1 MFARHT
7 IVAILSAL
15 AAAVAAAVAA
25 PAAAADG
32 VTASTVVVGQS
43 AALSGPAAEL
53 GAEMRKGIL
62 AYFEYV
68 NRNGGV
74 NGRKLVLK
82 SLDDGYEATRAAANT
97 KKLIQDEDVFALLGY
112 VGTPTSEAAKP
123 IFTDAR
129 VPFVGAFTGAEL
141 LRAPFNRYIFN
152 VRASY
157 YAETDAIVDLLAR
170 MGLTRIAVFYQ
181 NDSYGKAGLTGVER
195 AMSKRNLKIGAT
207 GTVERNSVEVAAAVK
222 AIAASDPQA
231 VVMIS
236 AYKSCGAFVKEMKK
250 AGSNPQFMNV
260 SFVGSRALAAE
271 LGDLGRGVGIAQV
284 MPFPWNPATPVVRDY
299 QRQIAPNGSEND
311 YSFGSLEGYV
321 AAKVFVEGLRRAG
334 KEPTREAFVTA
345 LETLRDFDLGGFYV
359 TYTPSDH
366 NGSKFVEMTVISRNG
381 KIMR

>member
-15 AAAVAAAVAA
+15 AFAVAA

-62 AYFEYV
+62 AYFEHV

-74 NGRKLVLK
+74 NGRRLVLK

-123 IFTDAR
+123 IFTEAR

-195 AMSKRNLKIGAT
+195 AMSRRNLKIGAT

-222 AIAASDPQA
+222 TIAASDPQA

-334 KEPTREAFVTA
+334 KEPTREALVTA

-359 TYTPSDH
+359 TYTPTDH

>member
-1 MFARHT
+1 MVARP
-7 IVAILSAL
+7 AI
-15 AAAVAAAVAA
+15 AAVLSILAVAFA
-25 PAAAADG
+25 GPGLAADG
-32 VTASTVVVGQS
+32 VTATTVTVGQS
-43 AALSGPAAEL
+43 AAFSGPAAEL
-53 GAEMRKGIL
+53 GNEMRKGIL
-62 AYFEYV
+62 AYFEQV
-68 NRNGGV
+68 NRSGGV

-82 SLDDGYEATRAAANT
+82 TLDDGYEATRAAANT
-97 KKLIQDEDVFALLGY
+97 KKFVQEEDVFALLGY

-170 MGLTRIAVFYQ
+170 MGHTRIAVFYQ

-195 AMSKRNLKIGAT
+195 AMAKRNLKLGAT
-207 GTVERNSVEVAAAVK
+207 GTVERNSVDVAAAVK

-236 AYKSCGAFVKEMKK
+236 AYKSCGAFIKEMKK
-250 AGSNPQFMNV
+250 AGSSPQFMNV
-260 SFVGSRALAAE
+260 SFVGSKALAAE

-284 MPFPWNPATPVVRDY
+284 VPFPWNPATPVVRDY
-299 QRQIAPNGSEND
+299 QRQIAPNGGESD
-311 YSFGSLEGYV
+311 YNFGSLEGYI

-334 KEPTREAFVTA
+334 KEPTREGLVAA
-345 LETLRDFDLGGFYV
+345 LETLRDFDLGGYYV

-366 NGSKFVEMTVISRNG
+366 NGSKFVDLTVISRNG

>member
-15 AAAVAAAVAA
+15 ASAVAA

-62 AYFEYV
+62 AYFEHV
-68 NRNGGV
+68 NRSGGV
-74 NGRKLVLK
+74 NGRRLVLK

-334 KEPTREAFVTA
+334 KEPTREALVTA

-359 TYTPSDH
+359 TYTPADH

>member
-15 AAAVAAAVAA
+15 ASAVAA

-62 AYFEYV
+62 AYFEHV
-68 NRNGGV
+68 NRSGGV
-74 NGRKLVLK
+74 NGRRLVLK

-195 AMSKRNLKIGAT
+195 AMSRRNLKIGAT

-222 AIAASDPQA
+222 SIAGSDPQA

-334 KEPTREAFVTA
+334 KEPTREALVTA

-359 TYTPSDH
+359 TYTPTDH